1 MKNDYHLKVTKE
13 EGIALMLGITTQ
25 DDTEEIMLKV
35 AQFLKEHSSRIK
47 GQDHH

>member
-1 MKNDYHLKVTKE
+1 MKNDYHLKVTKD

-35 AQFLKEHSSRIK
+35 YSLL
-47 GQDHH
+47 D